1 MGVPSVG
8 STTLNKSTTTVTNLL
23 PTTTPK
29 RSSSAGFNVTTS
41 ASSSQQN
48 IFFNRPLGKNSTL
61 NATFGSTQTTGK
73 AGSAFSSSVTATMTQ
88 PLSTSVK
95 LRQALNISSDGK
107 GVAVKA
113 SAGVNASYGVALSS
127 STKLSVSGDASID
140 TNGVLGASAT
150 LQASQKLGAGS
161 ANLDVTA
168 AANAGSPVT
177 WSVGAD
183 ASVPID
189 NLTLKLSAKQV
200 IGGETTGSLGLGL
213 NF

>member
-1 MGVPSVG
+1 
-8 STTLNKSTTTVTNLL
+8 
-23 PTTTPK
+23 
-29 RSSSAGFNVTTS
+29 
-41 ASSSQQN
+41 
-48 IFFNRPLGKNSTL
+48 
-61 NATFGSTQTTGK
+61 
-73 AGSAFSSSVTATMTQ
+73 
-88 PLSTSVK
+88 
-95 LRQALNISSDGK
+95 
-107 GVAVKA
+107 
-113 SAGVNASYGVALSS
+113 VALSS
-127 STKLSVSGDASID
+127 TTKLSVSGDASID